1 MNNHSNLEKKSY
13 SGNNTSLKILFEDIF
28 SKYDFNFEDDDTVVF
43 TDTDFLKVM
52 SIFQDNSH
60 IKFESLIDVIA
71 IDYSDYGIS
80 EWNAKDAN
88 NKGYSRGIKKDS
100 SGRYTYESTKTNYNQ
115 PIKRFAVIYNLLSVS
130 SNARLKVKFYCNDDK
145 NPSLPTVTSIWA
157 SANWYEREAYDL
169 LGIVFSDHPDLRR
182 ILTDYGFKGHP
193 LRKDFPLTGH
203 TEVRYSEDAKKVI
216 NEPVKLEQNFR
227 NFDYESPW
235 EGTKYIKDEIDSN
248 DKKN

>member
-1 MNNHSNLEKKSY
+1 MNNQNNLEKKSY
-13 SGNNTSLKILFEDIF
+13 SGNNASLKILFKNIL
-28 SKYDFNFEDDDTVVF
+28 SKYEFNFEDDETVVF
-43 TDTDFLKVM
+43 TDADFLNVM
-52 SIFQDNSH
+52 RIFQENDH

-71 IDYSDYGIS
+71 VDYSDYGIS

-130 SNARLKVKFYCNDDK
+130 SNARLKVKFYCNDDT
-145 NPSLPTVTSIWA
+145 NPSLPSATLIWA

-182 ILTDYGFKGHP
+182 ILTDYGFIGHP
-193 LRKDFPLTGH
+193 LRKDFPLIGNV
-203 TEVRYSEDAKKVI
+203 EVNYDIEKERVVYQPVTIKPRVLIPKVI
-216 NEPVKLEQNFR
+216 REV
-227 NFDYESPW
+227 
-235 EGTKYIKDEIDSN
+235 SN
-248 DKKN
+248 KEDKNA

>member
-1 MNNHSNLEKKSY
+1 MNNQNNLEKKSY
-13 SGNNTSLKILFEDIF
+13 PGNNASLKILFKDIL
-28 SKYDFNFEDDDTVVF
+28 SKFEFNFEDDETVVF
-43 TDTDFLKVM
+43 NDADFLNVM
-52 SIFQDNSH
+52 RIFQENDH

-71 IDYSDYGIS
+71 VDYSDYGIS

-130 SNARLKVKFYCNDDK
+130 SNARLKVKFYCNDDT
-145 NPSLPTVTSIWA
+145 NPSLPSVTQIWS

-182 ILTDYGFKGHP
+182 ILTDYGFIGHP
-193 LRKDFPLTGH
+193 LRKDFPLIGNV
-203 TEVRYSEDAKKVI
+203 EVNYDIEKERVVYQPVTIKPRVLIPKVI
-216 NEPVKLEQNFR
+216 REV
-227 NFDYESPW
+227 
-235 EGTKYIKDEIDSN
+235 SN
-248 DKKN
+248 KEDKNA

>member
-1 MNNHSNLEKKSY
+1 MNNHNNLEKKSY
-13 SGNNTSLKILFEDIF
+13 SGNNTSLKTLFEDIF
-28 SKYDFNFEDDDTVVF
+28 SKYDFNFEDDDTVIF

-52 SIFQDNSH
+52 RIFQDNDH
-60 IKFESLIDVIA
+60 IKFESLIDIIA
-71 IDYSDYGIS
+71 VDYSDYGIS

-115 PIKRFAVIYNLLSVS
+115 PIKRFALIYNLLSVS
-130 SNARLKVKFYCNDDK
+130 SNVRLKVKFYCNDDK

-182 ILTDYGFKGHP
+182 ILTDYGFIGHP
-193 LRKDFPLTGH
+193 LRKDFPLIGNV
-203 TEVRYSEDAKKVI
+203 EVNYDIEKERVVYQPVTIKPRVLIPKVI
-216 NEPVKLEQNFR
+216 REA
-227 NFDYESPW
+227 
-235 EGTKYIKDEIDSN
+235 SN
-248 DKKN
+248 KEDKNA

>member
-1 MNNHSNLEKKSY
+1 MNNQNNLEKKSY
-13 SGNNTSLKILFEDIF
+13 SGNNASLKILFKDIL
-28 SKYDFNFEDDDTVVF
+28 SKYEFNFEDDETVVF
-43 TDTDFLKVM
+43 TDADFLNVM
-52 SIFQDNSH
+52 RIFQENDH

-71 IDYSDYGIS
+71 VDYSDYGIS

-130 SNARLKVKFYCNDDK
+130 SNARLKVKFYCNDDT
-145 NPSLPTVTSIWA
+145 NPSLPSVTQIWA

-182 ILTDYGFKGHP
+182 ILTDYGFIGHP
-193 LRKDFPLTGH
+193 LRKDFPLIGNV
-203 TEVRYSEDAKKVI
+203 EVNYDIEKERVVYQPVTIKPRVLIPKVI
-216 NEPVKLEQNFR
+216 REV
-227 NFDYESPW
+227 
-235 EGTKYIKDEIDSN
+235 SN
-248 DKKN
+248 KEDKNA

>member
-1 MNNHSNLEKKSY
+1 MNNQNNLEKKSY
-13 SGNNTSLKILFEDIF
+13 PGNNASLKILFKDIL
-28 SKYDFNFEDDDTVVF
+28 SKFEFNFEDDETVVF
-43 TDTDFLKVM
+43 NDADFLNVM
-52 SIFQDNSH
+52 RIFQENDH

-71 IDYSDYGIS
+71 VDYSDYGIS

-130 SNARLKVKFYCNDDK
+130 SNARLKVKFYCNDDT
-145 NPSLPTVTSIWA
+145 NPSLPSVTQIWA

-182 ILTDYGFKGHP
+182 ILTDYGFIGHP
-193 LRKDFPLTGH
+193 LRKDFPLIGNV
-203 TEVRYSEDAKKVI
+203 EVNYDIEKERVVYQPVTIKPRVLIPKVI
-216 NEPVKLEQNFR
+216 REV
-227 NFDYESPW
+227 
-235 EGTKYIKDEIDSN
+235 SN
-248 DKKN
+248 KEDKNA

>member
-1 MNNHSNLEKKSY
+1 MNNQNNLEKKSY
-13 SGNNTSLKILFEDIF
+13 SGNNASLKILFKDIL
-28 SKYDFNFEDDDTVVF
+28 SKYEFNFEDDETVVF
-43 TDTDFLKVM
+43 TDADFLNVM
-52 SIFQDNSH
+52 RTFQENDH

-71 IDYSDYGIS
+71 VDYSDYGIS

-130 SNARLKVKFYCNDDK
+130 SNARLKVKFYCNDDT
-145 NPSLPTVTSIWA
+145 NPSLPSVTQIWA

-182 ILTDYGFKGHP
+182 ILTDYGFIGHP
-193 LRKDFPLTGH
+193 LRKDFPLIGNV
-203 TEVRYSEDAKKVI
+203 EVNYDIEKERVVYQPVTIKPRVLIPKVI
-216 NEPVKLEQNFR
+216 REV
-227 NFDYESPW
+227 
-235 EGTKYIKDEIDSN
+235 SN
-248 DKKN
+248 KEDKNA

>member
-1 MNNHSNLEKKSY
+1 MNNQNNLEKKSY
-13 SGNNTSLKILFEDIF
+13 SGNNASLKILFKDIL
-28 SKYDFNFEDDDTVVF
+28 SKYEFNFEDDETVVF
-43 TDTDFLKVM
+43 TDADFLNVM
-52 SIFQDNSH
+52 HIFQENDH

-71 IDYSDYGIS
+71 VDYSDYGIS

-130 SNARLKVKFYCNDDK
+130 SNARLKVKFYCNDDI
-145 NPSLPTVTSIWA
+145 NPSLPSVTSIWA

-182 ILTDYGFKGHP
+182 ILTDYGFIGHP
-193 LRKDFPLTGH
+193 LRKDFPLIGNV
-203 TEVRYSEDAKKVI
+203 EVNYDIEKERVVYQPVTIKPRVLIPKVI
-216 NEPVKLEQNFR
+216 REV
-227 NFDYESPW
+227 
-235 EGTKYIKDEIDSN
+235 SN
-248 DKKN
+248 KEDKNA

>member
-115 PIKRFAVIYNLLSVS
+115 PIKRFALIYNLLSVS
-130 SNARLKVKFYCNDDK
+130 SNVRLKVKFYCNDDK

-169 LGIVFSDHPDLRR
+169 FGIVFSDHPDLRR
-182 ILTDYGFKGHP
+182 ILTDYGFIGHP
-193 LRKDFPLTGH
+193 LRKDFPLIGNV
-203 TEVRYSEDAKKVI
+203 EVNYDIEKERVVYQPVTIKPRVLIPKVI
-216 NEPVKLEQNFR
+216 REV
-227 NFDYESPW
+227 
-235 EGTKYIKDEIDSN
+235 SN
-248 DKKN
+248 KEDKNA

>member
-1 MNNHSNLEKKSY
+1 MNNHNNLEKKSY
-13 SGNNTSLKILFEDIF
+13 LGNNASLKILFKDIL
-28 SKYDFNFEDDDTVVF
+28 SKYEFNFEDDETVVF
-43 TDTDFLKVM
+43 TDADFLNVM
-52 SIFQDNSH
+52 RIFQENDH

-71 IDYSDYGIS
+71 VDYSDYGIS

-130 SNARLKVKFYCNDDK
+130 SNARLKVKFYCNDDT
-145 NPSLPTVTSIWA
+145 NPSLPSATLIWA

-182 ILTDYGFKGHP
+182 ILTDYGFIGHP
-193 LRKDFPLTGH
+193 LRKDFPLIGNV
-203 TEVRYSEDAKKVI
+203 EVNYDIEKERVVYQPVTIKPRVLIPKVI
-216 NEPVKLEQNFR
+216 REV
-227 NFDYESPW
+227 
-235 EGTKYIKDEIDSN
+235 SN
-248 DKKN
+248 KEDKNA

>member
-1 MNNHSNLEKKSY
+1 MNNQNNLEKKSY
-13 SGNNTSLKILFEDIF
+13 SGNNVSLKILFKDIL
-28 SKYDFNFEDDDTVVF
+28 SKYEFNFEDDETVVF
-43 TDTDFLKVM
+43 TDADFLNVM
-52 SIFQDNSH
+52 RIFQENDH

-71 IDYSDYGIS
+71 VDYSDYGIS

-130 SNARLKVKFYCNDDK
+130 SNARLKVKFYCNDDT
-145 NPSLPTVTSIWA
+145 NPSLPSATQIWA

-182 ILTDYGFKGHP
+182 ILTDYGFIGHP
-193 LRKDFPLTGH
+193 LRKDFPLIGNV
-203 TEVRYSEDAKKVI
+203 EVNYDIEKERVVYQPVTIKPRVLIPKVI
-216 NEPVKLEQNFR
+216 REV
-227 NFDYESPW
+227 
-235 EGTKYIKDEIDSN
+235 SN
-248 DKKN
+248 KEDKNA

>member
-1 MNNHSNLEKKSY
+1 MNNQNNLEKKSY
-13 SGNNTSLKILFEDIF
+13 SGNNASLKILFKDIL
-28 SKYDFNFEDDDTVVF
+28 SKYEFNFEDDETVVF
-43 TDTDFLKVM
+43 TDADFLNVM
-52 SIFQDNSH
+52 RTFQENDH

-71 IDYSDYGIS
+71 VDYSDYGIS

-130 SNARLKVKFYCNDDK
+130 SNARLKVKFYCNNDT
-145 NPSLPTVTSIWA
+145 NPSLPSATQIWA

-182 ILTDYGFKGHP
+182 ILTDYGFIGHP
-193 LRKDFPLTGH
+193 LRKDFPLIGNV
-203 TEVRYSEDAKKVI
+203 EVNYDIEKERVIYQPVTIKPRVLIPKVI
-216 NEPVKLEQNFR
+216 REV
-227 NFDYESPW
+227 
-235 EGTKYIKDEIDSN
+235 SN
-248 DKKN
+248 KEDKNA